1 MPCCICCIES
11 CFSLDDLDPI
21 RGHAFGRT
29 GRVGVDGRLTGVSF
43 SIFSLLVGACPD
55 GEEETQVHECLLYR
69 YAFVPR

>member
-1 MPCCICCIES
+1 MLLLYREL
-11 CFSLDDLDPI
+11 FFLLDDLDPI

-55 GEEETQVHECLLYR
+55 GEEENRVVFTWMRDASFLR
-69 YAFVPR
+69 